1 MKTRERNK
9 YLKTIKQLTK
19 EEKSKI
25 NSEFLRICKTLSMIK
40 EDKYNQLKEFE
51 FEEIIENANKD
62 LDRISKEREGYWAKY
77 IIVTNEYAGLKTK
90 GNFFKCRF

>member
-1 MKTRERNK
+1 MKIRERNK

-25 NSEFLRICKTLSMIK
+25 NSDFLRICKTLSMIK

-77 IIVTNEYAGLKTK
+77 IIVTNEYVGLKTK